1 MEATATMNPTAMN
14 PTMMTP
20 EMMQQLMLLQQQ
32 QQAAKEEKKTAVKK
46 AVKTGI
52 FLIVAAG
59 AGALAYKLCEDY
71 FADDSCGCP
80 AVTPDVAGDMAAETL
95 GYSRGV
101 DFVY

>member
-1 MEATATMNPTAMN
+1 MEATTTMNT
-14 PTMMTP
+14 MTP
-20 EMMQQLMLLQQQ
+20 EMQMQQLMLLQQQ